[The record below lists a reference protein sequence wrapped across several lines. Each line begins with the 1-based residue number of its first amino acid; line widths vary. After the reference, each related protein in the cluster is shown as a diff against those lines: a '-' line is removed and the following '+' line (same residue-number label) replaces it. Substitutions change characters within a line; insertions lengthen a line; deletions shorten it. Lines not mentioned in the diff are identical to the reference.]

1 MATLRL
7 ITEQEFRTSRYAQVA
22 DQIEGRISDV
32 IAQAENHIERTL
44 DRSLKVQSYT
54 ELFAAPGQ
62 TLFLRERPVVSL
74 TTVRRRSS
82 YTASWET
89 LSLATVRLN
98 DRAGYVSAL
107 KDGLFRQHE
116 IEVTY
121 TAGFTS
127 IPEDI
132 KGAVILQTVILAFQD
147 LEVYGAGD
155 SKNPGI
161 LYLQG
166 QVNGL
171 LRPYRYTRST
181 VGR

>member
-22 DQIEGRISDV
+22 DQIEGRITDV
-32 IAQAENHIERTL
+32 IAQAEDHIERVL
-44 DRSLKVQSYT
+44 DRRIKVQSYT
-54 ELFAAPGQ
+54 ELFTPHGQ

-74 TTVRRRSS
+74 TTVKRRSG
-82 YTASWET
+82 YTAAWET
-89 LSLATVRLN
+89 LSLSTVRLHE
-98 DRAGYVSAL
+98 RAGYVTAL
-107 KDGLFRQHE
+107 KDGLFRHQE
-116 IEVTY
+116 VEVTY
-121 TAGFTS
+121 SAGFAT

-171 LRPYRYTRST
+171 LRPYMYSRST

>member
-32 IAQAENHIERTL
+32 IAQAEDHIERVL
-44 DRSLKVQSYT
+44 DRKLKVQSYT
-54 ELFAAPGQ
+54 ELFTAQGQ

-74 TTVRRRSS
+74 TTVKRRSN

-89 LSLATVRLN
+89 LSLSMLRLN
-98 DRAGYVSAL
+98 DKAGFVTAL
-107 KDGLFRQHE
+107 KDGLFRNYE
-116 IEVTY
+116 VEVTY
-121 TAGFTS
+121 TAGFAS

-132 KGAVILQTVILAFQD
+132 KGAVILQTVILAYQD

-155 SKNPGI
+155 SKNPGV

-171 LRPYRYTRST
+171 LRPYMYSRTT